1 MKKKYRDWTG
11 VVILVFALI
20 GVILGLYV
28 GGWLMFV
35 KPILAAC
42 ALLDSGMLTGGILG
56 MTIIKC
62 LLASVVGWIVFYVT
76 ALIGTI
82 IASIIE
88 S

>member
-35 KPILAAC
+35 KPILVAY

-56 MTIIKC
+56 LTIIKC

-82 IASIIE
+82 IASLIE